1 MDYQK
6 QAIDFLQKFNIEIS
20 INFESTRKYFID
32 DKIKRDVYN
41 IVLTKENK
49 KFEFNFGASI
59 DSTEKRRIALNPS
72 WSDYHE
78 KNKHLKIP
86 RKKLLEQATPT
97 AYDVL
102 ACLQNY
108 EVGDLDDFLSDF
120 GYEIK
125 KPGDLRKFQ
134 KIHLAVYEE
143 WHKVSRFFSTQ
154 ELNELREIQ

>member
-1 MDYQK
+1 MDYQQ
-6 QAIDFLQKFNIEIS
+6 QAIDFLQKYNIEIS
-20 INFESTRKYFID
+20 INFESTRKYFFD

-41 IVLTKENK
+41 IVLTKQNK

-78 KNKHLKIP
+78 KNKHLKIS
-86 RKKLLEQATPT
+86 RLKLLEQATPT

-108 EVGDLDDFLSDF
+108 EVGDLDDFLSEF

-143 WHKVSRFFSTQ
+143 WHNVSRFFSTQ
-154 ELNELREIQ
+154 ELNELQEIN

>member
-1 MDYQK
+1 MDYQQ
-6 QAIDFLQKFNIEIS
+6 QAIDFLKKYNIEIS
-20 INFESTRKYFID
+20 INFESTRKYFFD
-32 DKIKRDVYN
+32 DKVKRDVYN
-41 IVLTKENK
+41 IVLSKQNK

-78 KNKHLKIP
+78 KNKNLKTS

-102 ACLQNY
+102 ACLQKY
-108 EVGDLDDFLSDF
+108 EVGDLDDFLSEF
-120 GYEIK
+120 GYTIE
-125 KPGDLRKFQ
+125 KPGDLRKYQ

-143 WHKVSRFFSTQ
+143 WHNISRFFSTQ
-154 ELNELREIQ
+154 EISELQEIS